1 VFNIP
6 AITFYSNASD
16 KAKLR
21 KLAESRGITTT
32 KLCRNIIAEWV
43 RVNLK
48 SEEDDEEEDG

>member
-1 VFNIP
+1 MP
-6 AITFYSNASD
+6 AITFYSNALD

-43 RVNLK
+43 RTHLN
-48 SEEDDEEEDG
+48 SEEEEEYD